1 MLSIRPTA
9 PTFLEKKVLAL
20 LDANC
25 TTERTQLNR
34 GGTRVRSACERVSAD
49 QSVANLRFLLQRKIV
64 LHRAA
69 RGAGIHVHGC
79 SSGQGYIDGAGM
91 IAQPILAG
99 VPEIAVI
106 TNVAIGGADRKFGR
120 ADDVHCNFTAGGE
133 NFDVPAIDVAESDR
147 AIHGLHME
155 MRVGN
160 VTHLDLGG
168 VGPQG

>member
-34 GGTRVRSACERVSAD
+34 GGTRVGSACEGVSAD
-49 QSVANLRFLLQRKIV
+49 QSVAHLRFLLQRKIV

-69 RGAGIHVHGC
+69 RGAGIHVHRRG
-79 SSGQGYIDGAGM
+79 SGQGYINDARM

-106 TNVAIGGADRKFGR
+106 TNVAIGGADREFGR
-120 ADDVHCNFTAGGE
+120 ADDVHCNFTA
-133 NFDVPAIDVAESDR
+133 
-147 AIHGLHME
+147 
-155 MRVGN
+155 
-160 VTHLDLGG
+160 
-168 VGPQG
+168 